1 MVAAVRNSLYDSQDE
16 DQCHQELA
24 DLGSRYARKKECI
37 RKAPDEMHTQ
47 KHGSAYPAEDCKKR
61 LDWC

>member
-24 DLGSRYARKKECI
+24 NLDSRYARKKECI

-47 KHGSAYPAEDCKKR
+47 KHGGAYPAEDCKKR
-61 LDWC
+61 LD

>member
-1 MVAAVRNSLYDSQDE
+1 MVAAVRNSLYGSQDE
-16 DQCHQELA
+16 DQYHQELA
-24 DLGSRYARKKECI
+24 DLGSQYARKKECI
-37 RKAPDEMHTQ
+37 QKAPDEMHTQ